1 MSSNSIY
8 EETYENNLFF
18 YTLLKTLVK
27 CKLSE
32 NKMILLQS
40 TIDKNRML
48 FANNCDGLEAFLLE
62 SESIIRY
69 ATASRDEYI
78 NLIGYL
84 NSATYDKWCD
94 MIDVG
99 IELLLFKDLI
109 IQEAK
114 AYTNIRQQ
122 ETERRITDHLC
133 VEYDASTL
141 CLPYGQRVLSSL
153 LVYTLTSIDRNK
165 EFILEASGAKVKEIS
180 AKIRGLAEK
189 YKINSNSMLILIVD
203 ESINQSI
210 KSTAGSSYESRVEYM
225 MHPLVE
231 DWHGHSHDKN
241 VDAME
246 YDFTFSLNGKRAGI
260 SAKRTLRERYK
271 QNHEDVSLL
280 TVDYLF
286 VFTLGT
292 DLNADKVNSLLQKN
306 GSYIVVA
313 EEVYKSKNYL
323 QENPRIISSR
333 DLSTSTLSR
342 IMV

>member
-122 ETERRITDHLC
+122 AVSYTHL
-133 VEYDASTL
+133 D
-141 CLPYGQRVLSSL
+141 
-153 LVYTLTSIDRNK
+153 
-165 EFILEASGAKVKEIS
+165 
-180 AKIRGLAEK
+180 
-189 YKINSNSMLILIVD
+189 
-203 ESINQSI
+203 
-210 KSTAGSSYESRVEYM
+210 
-225 MHPLVE
+225 
-231 DWHGHSHDKN
+231 
-241 VDAME
+241 
-246 YDFTFSLNGKRAGI
+246 
-260 SAKRTLRERYK
+260 
-271 QNHEDVSLL
+271 
-280 TVDYLF
+280 
-286 VFTLGT
+286 
-292 DLNADKVNSLLQKN
+292 
-306 GSYIVVA
+306 
-313 EEVYKSKNYL
+313 VYKR
-323 QENPRIISSR
+323 QVISY
-333 DLSTSTLSR
+333 
-342 IMV
+342 